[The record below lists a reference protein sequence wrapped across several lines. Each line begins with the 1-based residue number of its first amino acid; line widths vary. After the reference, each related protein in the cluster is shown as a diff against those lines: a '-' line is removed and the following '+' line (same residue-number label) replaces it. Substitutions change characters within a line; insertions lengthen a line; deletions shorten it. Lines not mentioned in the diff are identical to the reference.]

1 MNKQVFMAA
10 FICCTL
16 GLIAIVPAY
25 AQMPGTEIHAR
36 IPFDFIV
43 RGKTLPAGA
52 YRVRRVNDSPEGL
65 VIQNEG
71 THQTAIVET
80 DPLESGRIP
89 SKAKLVFH
97 RYGDDYFLA
106 QVWTP
111 GSDTGREVIPSHR
124 ERRLSREL
132 VRNDVQPKTVIVAAY

>member
-10 FICCTL
+10 VICCVL
-16 GLIAIVPAY
+16 GLITIVPAY
-25 AQMPGTEIHAR
+25 AQLPGTEIHAMV
-36 IPFDFIV
+36 PFDFMV
-43 RGKTLPAGA
+43 RGKFLPAGA

-65 VIQNEG
+65 MIQNEA

-80 DPLESGRIP
+80 DPVEARRIP
-89 SKAKLVFH
+89 SKARLVFH

-111 GSDTGREVIPSHR
+111 GNDTGRELIPSHK
-124 ERRLSREL
+124 ERSLSREL
-132 VRNDVQPKTVIVAAY
+132 ARNNTQPETIVVAAN